1 MRFAWIKQ
9 HDEEFPIAIMCKV
22 LQVSDS
28 GYYDRLKHKPS
39 AAWQRRQ
46 TIAQAAARFYF
57 ESQRIYGYRKVY
69 EDLRQ
74 ANIECCRET
83 VRRIMCQIGLYSRV
97 KRRFVRTMDSNHNM
111 AVAQNLLDRDFK
123 ADAVNT
129 KWAADI
135 TYVPTD
141 QGWLYFA
148 AVMDLYSRRIIGWSM
163 SEDIDSKLVTDAL
176 RMAISQRKPQAGLVH
191 HSDRGSQYASD
202 DFQDLLADNGI
213 VCSMSRKGNCWDNAC
228 MESFFG
234 SFKTEWVRDKKYSS
248 FTEAKKDIFKYV
260 EIFYNRRRRHASL
273 GYLSPAAYEELNGN
287 ERKEVA

>member
-1 MRFAWIKQ
+1 MKYAWIKK
-9 HDEEFPIAIMCKV
+9 HVKEFAVSSMCDV
-22 LQVSDS
+22 LQISTS
-28 GYYDRLKHKPS
+28 GYYGWPEHKPS
-39 AAWQRRQ
+39 EQQQRRGH
-46 TIAQAAARFYF
+46 IAQAAARFYF
-57 ESQRIYGYRKVY
+57 ESERIYGYRKIY

-74 ANIECCRET
+74 ANIDCCRET
-83 VRRIMCQIGLYSRV
+83 VRRIMNQIGLFSRV
-97 KRRFVRTMDSNHNM
+97 KRKFVHTTDSDHDM
-111 AVAQNLLDRDFK
+111 AVAQNLLDRDFT
-123 ADAVNT
+123 AAAVNK

-135 TYVPTD
+135 TYISTE
-141 QGWLYFA
+141 QGWLYLA
-148 AVMDLYSRRIIGWSM
+148 AVMDLYSRKIIGWAM
-163 SEDIDSKLVTDAL
+163 SEHIDSDLVTSAL
-176 RMAISQRKPQAGLVH
+176 KIAISQRKPQTGLLH

-202 DFQDLLADNGI
+202 NFQDLLEDNGI

-234 SFKTEWVRDKKYSS
+234 SLKTEWVRDKKYSG